1 MFVGRKELAMT
12 SRILA
17 FIALTLVACGN
28 QRASGQANAPT
39 AAATTDGPP
48 AAVATAPGCPLAVPG
63 TVENVVDTEGGVA
76 ITFTAPAGQVD
87 DVRARVRQMA
97 QQGMMA
103 ACPCH
108 GMMGDAGAPMAMGRG
123 MGGPRMGPGMMERQ
137 GMRGLPPADARV
149 EDVSGG
155 ARLTLTAK
163 NPADVDALRAHVRM
177 HFDHMKAGC
186 PMM

>member
-1 MFVGRKELAMT
+1 MT
-12 SRILA
+12 SRFLA
-17 FIALTLVACGN
+17 FIALALVACAN
-28 QRASGQANAPT
+28 QRASGQGNSPT
-39 AAATTDGPP
+39 AAATPTDQPV
-48 AAVATAPGCPLAVPG
+48 AVATGPSCPLSLPG
-63 TVENVVDTEGGVA
+63 TVENVADTDGGVA
-76 ITFTAPAGQVD
+76 ITFIAPAGQID

-108 GMMGDAGAPMAMGRG
+108 GVTADGGAPVAMRRG
-123 MGGPRMGPGMMERQ
+123 MRGPGMGPGMMERQ
-137 GMRGLPPADARV
+137 GMHSPAADARV
-149 EDVSGG
+149 DDVEGG

-177 HFDHMKAGC
+177 HFDHLKSGGC